1 METVIRKVWRL
12 AVALIVAAAMLFF
25 GLLVSTMGYQTVREW
40 SSISPTY
47 ASCGLL
53 WVVAGLV
60 MLVASLW
67 VLGSLGRSRVP
78 LLVGGAATALAG
90 LVLVVGVL
98 TYVIPCAGPG

>member
-1 METVIRKVWRL
+1 METAIQKARRL
-12 AVALIVAAAMLFF
+12 AVTIIVAAAMLFF
-25 GLLVSTMGYQTVREW
+25 GLLVSAMGYLTVREW
-40 SSISPTY
+40 SFISPAY

-53 WVVAGLV
+53 WLVVGPV
-60 MLVASLW
+60 MLVAGLW
-67 VLGSLGRSRVP
+67 VLGSLGRNRVP